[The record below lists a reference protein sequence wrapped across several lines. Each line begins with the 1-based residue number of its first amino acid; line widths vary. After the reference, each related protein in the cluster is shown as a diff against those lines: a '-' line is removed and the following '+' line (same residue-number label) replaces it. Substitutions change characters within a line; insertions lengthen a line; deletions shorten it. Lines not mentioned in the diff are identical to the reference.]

1 MNTTVTLLSRN
12 LPRLL
17 SSKEFS
23 TIMIPTTKFRQ
34 LHLPSK
40 GMPLENYNAFS
51 TYV

>member
-1 MNTTVTLLSRN
+1 MNTTVSQLSRN

-23 TIMIPTTKFRQ
+23 SIMMPTSKFRQ

-40 GMPLENYNAFS
+40 GVSLENHNPFS
-51 TYV
+51 SYV